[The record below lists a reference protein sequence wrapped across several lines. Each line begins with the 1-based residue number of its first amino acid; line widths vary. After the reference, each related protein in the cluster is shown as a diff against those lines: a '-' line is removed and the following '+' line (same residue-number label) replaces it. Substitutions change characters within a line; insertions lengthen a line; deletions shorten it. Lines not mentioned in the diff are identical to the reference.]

1 MRNHTEIC
9 MVDTIAVESEGDFID
24 VLSNEEECNLNE
36 GQLSELWEVWND
48 YRSEKRAAAKLIMVP
63 EWFSEN
69 EFNAGR
75 RPFVFADVEHDDD
88 SSGAVLWS
96 SADLVDI
103 NVVENKVFSDLPID
117 QGDLSIEESI
127 AQLDISDDDDYID
140 EPGKIWI
147 PRSLSTVVERTGK

>member
-1 MRNHTEIC
+1 
-9 MVDTIAVESEGDFID
+9 MVETIAVEDESHFID
-24 VLSNEEECNLNE
+24 ELSEKEDCELNE
-36 GQLSELWEVWND
+36 AQISELWSLWND
-48 YRSEKRAAAKLIMVP
+48 YLSEKQAGAKLIMVP

-69 EFNAGR
+69 EFEAGR
-75 RPFVFADVEHDDD
+75 RPYLFADVEHDDD

-117 QGDLSIEESI
+117 QGQLSIDESVEE
-127 AQLDISDDDDYID
+127 LDISAVDDYID

-147 PRSLSTVVERTGK
+147 PRSLGTVFEKAGS